1 MNPTVIKW
9 LTSVGFGLVIGR
21 ASYGVINSLLQM
33 AFGLDQP
40 GAPLDPVA
48 LDRMLITGSV
58 LCLVVA
64 VVVAAALLRVAD
76 NRRRIAWGCL
86 VLGVTLLLTLLA
98 ALPGMD
104 LGGHPAGSAEARDAK
119 TALFF
124 WLLIFGL
131 PYLGGGLALTIG
143 GAVMLRRFRAP
154 ANRGPSA

>member
-1 MNPTVIKW
+1 MNTTVIKW
-9 LTSVGFGLVIGR
+9 LASVGFGQLIGR
-21 ASYGVINSLLQM
+21 AAYGVINSLLQM

-48 LDRMLITGSV
+48 LDRMLIAGGV

-64 VVVAAALLRVAD
+64 VVVAVALLRVAD

-104 LGGHPAGSAEARDAK
+104 LGGHPAGSADARDAN

-143 GAVMLRRFRAP
+143 GAVMLRKFRLAAP
-154 ANRGPSA
+154 RA

>member
-1 MNPTVIKW
+1 MNTTVIKW
-9 LTSVGFGLVIGR
+9 LASVGFGLLIGR
-21 ASYGVINSLLQM
+21 AAYGVINSLLQM
-33 AFGLDQP
+33 AFGLGQP

-48 LDRMLITGSV
+48 LDRTLTTGSV

-64 VVVAAALLRVAD
+64 VAVAAGLLRVAD

-104 LGGHPAGSAEARDAK
+104 LGGHPAGSADARDAN

-131 PYLGGGLALTIG
+131 PYLGGGLALTLG
-143 GAVMLRRFRAP
+143 GAVMLRKFRLAAP
-154 ANRGPSA
+154 RA

>member
-1 MNPTVIKW
+1 MNTTVIKW
-9 LTSVGFGLVIGR
+9 LASVGFGLLIGR
-21 ASYGVINSLLQM
+21 AAYGVINSLLQM

-104 LGGHPAGSAEARDAK
+104 LGGHPAGSADARDAN

-124 WLLIFGL
+124 WLLIFVL
-131 PYLGGGLALTIG
+131 PYLGGGLAVTIG
-143 GAVMLRRFRAP
+143 GADMLRKFRLAAP
-154 ANRGPSA
+154 RA

>member
-1 MNPTVIKW
+1 MNTTVIKW
-9 LTSVGFGLVIGR
+9 LASVGFGLLIGR
-21 ASYGVINSLLQM
+21 AAYGVINSLLQM

-86 VLGVTLLLTLLA
+86 VLGVTLLA

-104 LGGHPAGSAEARDAK
+104 LGGHPAGSADARDAN

-143 GAVMLRRFRAP
+143 GAVMLRKFRLAAP
-154 ANRGPSA
+154 RA